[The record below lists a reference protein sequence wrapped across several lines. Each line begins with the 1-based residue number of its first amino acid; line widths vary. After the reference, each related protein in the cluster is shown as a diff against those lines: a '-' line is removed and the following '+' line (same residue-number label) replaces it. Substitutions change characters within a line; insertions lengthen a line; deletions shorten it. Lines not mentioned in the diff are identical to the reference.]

1 MYNMPIMN
9 LTSKAIHI
17 RQIAKKKYANITLAS
32 IPQILGWAA
41 RPKHFLIIYI
51 KKWIKTMYLRIDQF
65 LCILESSFSVLLL
78 LSWFCWQSTS

>member
-1 MYNMPIMN
+1 MYHMPIMN

-51 KKWIKTMYLRIDQF
+51 KKWI
-65 LCILESSFSVLLL
+65 
-78 LSWFCWQSTS
+78 